1 MTLHIVEFLGDLF
14 TLFAWGTLF
23 MALFV
28 SLVTTASFITIKVIE
43 RIIKYFNERI

>member
-1 MTLHIVEFLGDLF
+1 MNLHIVNFLGDLF
-14 TLFAWGTLF
+14 TFFAWGALF

>member
-1 MTLHIVEFLGDLF
+1 MTLHIVNFLGDLF

-43 RIIKYFNERI
+43 RIIKYFNE

>member
-1 MTLHIVEFLGDLF
+1 MTLHIVNFLGDLF
-14 TLFAWGTLF
+14 TFFAWGTLF

-43 RIIKYFNERI
+43 RIIKYFNE

>member
-1 MTLHIVEFLGDLF
+1 MTLHIVDFLGDLF